1 MSEEK
6 SIFERNDFK
15 NLWFYYHLPFYSYVK
30 KSEIGEKIN
39 KFKGVIICINNKNF
53 LLLQSIS
60 LSLKENIYI
69 LIEKESDILS
79 SNFKD
84 EILSS
89 GNVSLYIDNKLVLIN
104 CLNKEIDKPINY
116 YCLLLSGK

>member
-53 LLLQSIS
+53 LLL
-60 LSLKENIYI
+60 
-69 LIEKESDILS
+69 
-79 SNFKD
+79 
-84 EILSS
+84 
-89 GNVSLYIDNKLVLIN
+89 
-104 CLNKEIDKPINY
+104 
-116 YCLLLSGK
+116 